1 MREGWQETTLGEIFG
16 LANQRL
22 GDHRS
27 EPPVFAVSK
36 YDGLVPAS
44 EYFGKR
50 MASAKLDGYKVV
62 EPATWVYSTIHIDE
76 GSITRNSTDVTG
88 VVSPMYTTMRFTSD
102 RHDPRYFELLL
113 RSPLAIQSYAENAQ
127 GTVNRRR
134 SLSFKAFS
142 KLKFLLPTLT
152 EQQRIVDVIGAVD
165 AYVAALESYATAA
178 RTARAA
184 LLHELLTTNTKGW
197 KQTTLGEVLDR
208 SIGGVW
214 GSEVGT
220 DEKDVTVVR
229 STEFAP
235 SGNLGFST
243 GVPRSITAKQL
254 QSRELRDGD
263 ILLEKSGGGPQQPV
277 GRVVFVDATI
287 PQFFVCSNFV
297 QLLTPQRREAEP
309 RFIFLMMWL
318 WHFEG
323 RTLEFQAHTTG
334 IRNLR
339 TQDYLGQAIL
349 LPPLTEQKR
358 IVDVIGSVDEATA
371 GADKAA
377 EDARNLRSGLLS
389 DLLSGDHEIPAGYDE
404 LLAAA

>member
-1 MREGWQETTLGEIFG
+1 MREGWQETTLGEV
-16 LANQRL
+16 L
-22 GDHRS
+22 
-27 EPPVFAVSK
+27 EPVSKRAGVVNLELVLSVTEKRGIIPQTEVFKNRIATEDVSK
-36 YDGLVPAS
+36 YKVLQP
-44 EYFGKR
+44 
-50 MASAKLDGYKVV
+50 LDIAFNPYLLWCGAIGQWLGH
-62 EPATWVYSTIHIDE
+62 EP
-76 GSITRNSTDVTG
+76 G
-88 VVSPMYTTMRFTSD
+88 VVSPVYECFRASTAID
-102 RHDPRYFELLL
+102 ARYAGLIFESSVLT
-113 RSPLAIQSYAENAQ
+113 PYFNATAIGSIE
-127 GTVNRRR
+127 RRR
-134 SLSFKAFS
+134 RTTVPVFS
-142 KLKFLLPTLT
+142 RAQILLPPLT
-152 EQQRIVDVIGAVD
+152 EQKRIVDVIGAVD

-197 KQTTLGEVLDR
+197 KETTLGEVLDR

-243 GVPRSITAKQL
+243 GVSRSITAKQL

-297 QLLTPQRREAEP
+297 QLLTPQRRKAEP
-309 RFIFLMMWL
+309 RFIFLMLWL

-358 IVDVIGSVDEATA
+358 IVDVIGSVDGAIA
-371 GADKAA
+371 GADRAA

-389 DLLSGDHEIPAGYDE
+389 DLLSGDHGIPESYDE